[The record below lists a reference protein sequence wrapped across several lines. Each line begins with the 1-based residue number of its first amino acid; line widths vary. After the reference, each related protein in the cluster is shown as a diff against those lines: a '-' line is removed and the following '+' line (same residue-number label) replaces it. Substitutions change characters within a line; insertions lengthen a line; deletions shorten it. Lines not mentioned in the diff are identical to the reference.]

1 MPKEGLKETGR
12 KSEKEKTAKTMV
24 SFACTSTEKE
34 MINKLSKKSGLP
46 RSKFIM
52 ACIYYFEK
60 SMLNQN

>member
-1 MPKEGLKETGR
+1 MPRGGLNETDR
-12 KSEKEKTAKTMV
+12 KREKEETAKTMI

-34 MINKLSKKSGLP
+34 MINKLSKKSGLS

-60 SMLNQN
+60 SMLNKN